1 MALRVAARGA
11 LVHYGWACT
20 CTALRVP
27 ARRGVPPLPRLAPPI
42 TAATLHRGLAD
53 ARFELAAI
61 GYFDPQWSLLAL
73 RHVAGHADGVHLPIR
88 RIARDALLFGA
99 AAVMLAHN
107 HPDGDP
113 RPSMADLRYT
123 RRLATGL
130 DTLGIRLAEHRIV
143 TPTSVTSF
151 RDEGLL

>member
-1 MALRVAARGA
+1 MPACVAVRTA
-11 LVHYGWACT
+11 LVHYGRACT
-20 CTALRVP
+20 CTPRRDP
-27 ARRGVPPLPRLAPPI
+27 AGQGVPPPPRLFLPD
-42 TAATLHRGLAD
+42 AAQILRRGLAD
-53 ARFELAAI
+53 ARFELVAI
-61 GYFDPQWSLLAL
+61 GYFDPQWRLLAL

-123 RRLATGL
+123 RRLAIGL
-130 DTLGIRLAEHRIV
+130 DTLDIRLAEHWIV
-143 TPTSVTSF
+143 TAHAITSL